1 VKSVN
6 SLIVFAHTLPRDMLP
21 KCVETI
27 VRLEK
32 KASNDAGLT
41 GLAQRI
47 YFAAVKPRKVA

>member
-1 VKSVN
+1 MKSVN